1 MNQRSFTGI
10 LVLGV
15 LLAAILY
22 MWQPW
27 AEDASLKLGL
37 DLQGGLRVVLQSD
50 DPNPVPEDLQAARR
64 VIENRVNEFGVAEP
78 VIQTSGDNRIVV
90 ELPGLTAEEQSRAQD
105 LIGQQAILEFRLV
118 RPGASEPLTPDKLQP
133 PAFTGEVLRGAQVA
147 YDQFGQPIVTF
158 QIRGADA
165 PAFGQFTGSNLGQRM
180 AVVLDGNVITA
191 PNINGRIAE
200 SGQIEGQ
207 FTLEE
212 ASDLALVL
220 RSGSLPI
227 SLNIEEI
234 RAIGPTLGQD
244 SVAAGTTA
252 AIIGGIAVV
261 AAVIL
266 YYGPL
271 FGGVLTVGLIYVLLL
286 IFGILSGLGAALTL
300 PGLAGLVLTIG
311 AAVDGNVISF
321 ERIKEE
327 LREGKSLRLAM
338 RGGFGNSLSAI
349 IDANVT
355 TLLAAAALYQ
365 YTSGPVRGFAIT
377 LAIGIVSAVFVNTVV
392 VPFLLDVLTVR
403 FKKPLMPKGFYFDN
417 LKFVSRAPIVMSISG
432 GLALL
437 ALLIVVV
444 SPLNLSTDFTGGTSA
459 LYSVSE
465 ETTIDEVR
473 TAITELGLP
482 GVDGGSAT
490 VQEVQDTTISTDAAA
505 AAGTDN
511 AEGEAAAGEN
521 KLLSVRIGIGEDS
534 GARGEFPNLL
544 ADRLNA
550 ELLQADFVG
559 PSVGEDLRN
568 GAVLAVL
575 VSLGLILLYVGLR
588 FWPNWIVAV
597 AAILA
602 SIHDVGIVMGFLDL
616 IGAEFGVPVLA
627 ALLFVVGYSLNDSI
641 IIADRIRENLRKVRG
656 RSYNDIVD
664 LSVSQTLSRTVVTSG
679 TTLLPVLALLF
690 FGGSVLRDFSITL
703 LVGIGFGTY
712 SSIFILA
719 PMVAWFKKRQ
729 RKPKVNRKPSAA

>member
-377 LAIGIVSAVFVNTVV
+377 LAIGIVAAVFVNTVV

-403 FKKPLMPKGFYFDN
+403 FKKPFMPKGFYFDN
-417 LKFVSRAPIVMSISG
+417 LKFVGRAPVVMSISG

-437 ALLIVVV
+437 ALLIVIV

-473 TAITELGLP
+473 TAISELGLP

-511 AEGEAAAGEN
+511 AEGEAAGAN